1 MRSGLDVMRLHQKL
15 CKIHG
20 IKETIASKFIMY
32 TVRDLKIGN
41 IPLSELDLVSG
52 YLLDE
57 WHNQKWAQRL
67 EDPSYGGRKGLLEEI
82 VEHLKSDAIAIDYFW
97 TLDREYCSK
106 GRCQECDL

>member
-1 MRSGLDVMRLHQKL
+1 MRLHQKL